1 MMVQLSLL
9 EVKPLITPE
18 ETESREKEI
27 QKLRRAYSKQKE
39 IALTSNG
46 KEAYNAA
53 VLANHLKTE
62 IEKMEKEGIR

>member
-1 MMVQLSLL
+1 MMQLSLL